1 MPYMNISLMSISRWG
16 LIINICNWLGTV
28 VQSRRFKPLYVLN
41 NSMATDQSEG
51 ASLHVPPLENTAFF
65 SIEDDDGYV
74 RIEQSLGNQVLY
86 TPNEARDIAEAILDA
101 VDEAVEEE

>member
-1 MPYMNISLMSISRWG
+1 MG
-16 LIINICNWLGTV
+16 
-28 VQSRRFKPLYVLN
+28 
-41 NSMATDQSEG
+41 TDQPEV

-101 VDEAVEEE
+101 VDEAVGEE

>member
-1 MPYMNISLMSISRWG
+1 
-16 LIINICNWLGTV
+16 
-28 VQSRRFKPLYVLN
+28 
-41 NSMATDQSEG
+41 MATEQSESSG
-51 ASLHVPPLENTAFF
+51 IRVPPLENTAFF

>member
-1 MPYMNISLMSISRWG
+1 MLCLDMG
-16 LIINICNWLGTV
+16 
-28 VQSRRFKPLYVLN
+28 
-41 NSMATDQSEG
+41 TDQSEG
-51 ASLHVPPLENTAFF
+51 ASLRVPPLENTAFF

-101 VDEAVEEE
+101 VDEAVGEE